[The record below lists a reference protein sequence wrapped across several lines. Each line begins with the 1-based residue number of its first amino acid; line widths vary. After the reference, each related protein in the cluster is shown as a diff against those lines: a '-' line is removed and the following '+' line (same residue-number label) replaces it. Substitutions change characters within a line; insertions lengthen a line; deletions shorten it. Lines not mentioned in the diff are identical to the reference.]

1 MELIIQDGIA
11 TAWETIKHY
20 SNFYH
25 YLSDMSTNFLF
36 PILFY
41 FHGRRPATLKNF
53 RKKIPTQ
60 IKFLCP
66 YMFQFVVSLVLF

>member
-1 MELIIQDGIA
+1 MGLIIQEDGNA

-36 PILFY
+36 PIFK
-41 FHGRRPATLKNF
+41 FTLTGEDLQHLRTLEKS
-53 RKKIPTQ
+53 IPTP
-60 IKFLCP
+60 K
-66 YMFQFVVSLVLF
+66 